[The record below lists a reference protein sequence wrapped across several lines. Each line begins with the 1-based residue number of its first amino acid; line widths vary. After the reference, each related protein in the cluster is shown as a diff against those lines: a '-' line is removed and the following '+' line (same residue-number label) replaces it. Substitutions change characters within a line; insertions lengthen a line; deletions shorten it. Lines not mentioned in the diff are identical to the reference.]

1 MTRASGTPAH
11 RAPSAVLRMIAAPVK
26 GVRRVRR
33 PATATAPAF
42 DLAYVRSGPRADIPI
57 VVIPGGPGLGS
68 VLPYRRFR
76 REATARG
83 LDVIMIEHRGVGL
96 SRAALDGQS
105 LPLSAMRMVDVV
117 DDLAAVLDQEGV
129 DRAWIS
135 GSSYGS
141 YVAAAFGARHPERVA
156 GMLLDSALQSAA
168 DRDAERAMIRELFV
182 EADTRIAAAVREL
195 LEEGSDPRILLGVLR
210 AAYEL
215 GGEELLDPLLRQR
228 LHGSHRRARSDRG
241 GRRSA
246 SRGSVW
252 TALEAYVDKA
262 ESEAHVPGF
271 YEFDLVGAIAFRE
284 LGFGPDPDGSALDPS
299 LTYARVADRFP
310 RFAGESFDLSA
321 AAAGFDWPTV
331 LLTGTRDLRTPAA
344 VAQRV
349 AATAPDT
356 VLVEIDNGHSA
367 LESHPLALLHAL
379 QRLAHGDQRR
389 LPAESALMSALPRR
403 GLVAGLPRL
412 LHAGARWEAALRS

>member
-1 MTRASGTPAH
+1 MH
-11 RAPSAVLRMIAAPVK
+11 APSALPRLLAAPVK

-33 PATATAPAF
+33 PAQPTAPAF
-42 DLAYVRSGPRADIPI
+42 DLTYVRRGPRGAVPI

-76 REATARG
+76 REAAARG
-83 LDVIMIEHRGVGL
+83 LDVIMMEHRGVGL
-96 SRAALDGQS
+96 SRTDLEGRT

-117 DDLAAVLDQEGV
+117 DDIAAVLDQEGV
-129 DRAWIS
+129 PRAYIA

-156 GMLLDSALQSAA
+156 GMLLDSALQSAS
-168 DRDAERAMIRELFV
+168 DRVAERAMIRELFV
-182 EADTRIAAAVREL
+182 DGDARIAAAVHEL
-195 LEEGSDPRILLGVLR
+195 LEEGSDPRLLLGVLR

-215 GGEELLDPLLRQR
+215 GGQELLEPLLRQR
-228 LHGSHRRARSDRG
+228 LEGAHRKGWDGRAAKAHGP
-241 GRRSA
+241 
-246 SRGSVW
+246 VW
-252 TALEAYVDKA
+252 AALEAYVDRA

-299 LTYARVADRFP
+299 LTYAPVADRFP
-310 RFAGESFDLSA
+310 HFAGEPFDLPSA
-321 AAAGFDWPTV
+321 AADFDWPTV
-331 LLTGTRDLRTPAA
+331 LLTGTRDMRTPAA
-344 VAQRV
+344 VARRV

-356 VLVEIDNGHSA
+356 VLVAIENGHSA

-379 QRLAHGDQRR
+379 QRLTRGEQDR
-389 LPAESALMSALPRR
+389 LPAESALMNALPRR
-403 GLVAGLPRL
+403 GLVAGLPWL
-412 LHAGARWEAALRS
+412 LHLGARWEAALRF